1 MNKEIY
7 IIRHGET
14 NLNRLGIVQG
24 SGIDSEL
31 NQTGRKQ
38 AKEFYRH
45 YSHIPFDFAYVSN
58 LIRTEQTLEP
68 FLNHGLNYSRDEDI
82 REISWGAYEGQPY
95 SPELKSD
102 YQIMI
107 KQWADGNTSFA
118 VNGGESLDLLKSRC
132 QRFIEHIISKHEI
145 DQRILICTHGR
156 TIRCLICLLL
166 NLPMTDM
173 EYYKAHNTGLF
184 KFSLNWETCELIEQN
199 NIDHL
204 QYQSSLLS

>member
-1 MNKEIY
+1 MIKELY

-14 NLNRLGIVQG
+14 NNNRLGIVQG

-31 NQTGRKQ
+31 NQTGHKQ
-38 AKEFYRH
+38 SKEFYRH
-45 YSHIPFDFAYVSN
+45 YNHIPFDFAYVSN

-68 FLNHGLNYSRDEDI
+68 FLSRGLNYSKEVDL
-82 REISWGAYEGQPY
+82 REISWGVYEGQSY
-95 SPELKSD
+95 SADLKSD
-102 YQIMI
+102 YQLMI
-107 KQWADGNTSFA
+107 QNWAKGNTSFA
-118 VNGGESLDLLKSRC
+118 LEGGESLDLLIARC
-132 QRFIEHIISKHEI
+132 QKFLQYILSKHKE

-166 NLPMTDM
+166 DLPMTDM

-184 KFSLNWETCELIEQN
+184 KFLLNRETCELIEQN

-204 QYQSSLLS
+204 QYQSSLIS